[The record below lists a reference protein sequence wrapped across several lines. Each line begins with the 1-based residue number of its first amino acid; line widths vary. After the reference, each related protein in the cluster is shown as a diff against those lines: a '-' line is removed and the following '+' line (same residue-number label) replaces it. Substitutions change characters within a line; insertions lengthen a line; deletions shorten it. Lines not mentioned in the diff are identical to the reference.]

1 MKNPTDN
8 LSNNMNELRATL
20 ESARAFA
27 TAVCAETQR
36 LQKENEDLRGWVA
49 GVEADNDTLRN
60 EIVRLRAENA
70 RLRESETLVART
82 VRENREKILSRGWKK
97 ENSSFGADLVLRAT
111 RNTYT
116 GDLSLQR
123 LANNAMTRQ

>member
-27 TAVCAETQR
+27 TAVCTEVQR

-49 GVEADNDTLRN
+49 GVEADNATLRN
-60 EIVRLRAENA
+60 EIARLRA
-70 RLRESETLVART
+70 SETLVART
-82 VRENREKILSRGWKK
+82 VRENTEKILSRGWKK
-97 ENSSFGADLVLRAT
+97 ENSSLGADLILMKR
-111 RNTYT
+111 RNYK
-116 GDLSLQR
+116 GELQLQR
-123 LANNAMTRQ
+123 LANDAMTRL

>member
-27 TAVCAETQR
+27 TAVCTEVQR

-49 GVEADNDTLRN
+49 GVEADNATLRN
-60 EIVRLRAENA
+60 EIARLRA
-70 RLRESETLVART
+70 SETLVART
-82 VRENREKILSRGWKK
+82 VRENTEKILSRGPCG
-97 ENSSFGADLVLRAT
+97 NSSLGADLILMKR
-111 RNTYT
+111 RNYK
-116 GDLSLQR
+116 GELQLQR
-123 LANNAMTRQ
+123 LANDAMTRH

>member
-27 TAVCAETQR
+27 TAVCTEVQR

-49 GVEADNDTLRN
+49 GVEADNATLRN
-60 EIVRLRAENA
+60 EIARLRA
-70 RLRESETLVART
+70 SETLVART
-82 VRENREKILSRGWKK
+82 VRENREKILSRGPCG
-97 ENSSFGADLVLRAT
+97 NSSLGADLILMKR
-111 RNTYT
+111 RNYK
-116 GDLSLQR
+116 GDLELQR
-123 LANNAMTRQ
+123 LANDAMTRL

>member
-97 ENSSFGADLVLRAT
+97 ENSSFGADLILMKR
-111 RNTYT
+111 RNYK
-116 GDLSLQR
+116 GDLELQR

>member
-27 TAVCAETQR
+27 TAVCTEVQR

-49 GVEADNDTLRN
+49 GVEADNATLRN
-60 EIVRLRAENA
+60 EIARLRA
-70 RLRESETLVART
+70 SETLVART

-97 ENSSFGADLVLRAT
+97 ENSSFGADLILMKR
-111 RNTYT
+111 RNYK
-116 GDLSLQR
+116 GELELQR
-123 LANNAMTRQ
+123 LANDAMTRH

>member
-27 TAVCAETQR
+27 TAVCTEVQR

-49 GVEADNDTLRN
+49 GVEADNATLRN
-60 EIVRLRAENA
+60 EIARLRA
-70 RLRESETLVART
+70 SETLVARNYKG
-82 VRENREKILSRGWKK
+82 ELQ
-97 ENSSFGADLVLRAT
+97 
-111 RNTYT
+111 
-116 GDLSLQR
+116 LQR
-123 LANNAMTRQ
+123 LANDAMTRH

>member
-27 TAVCAETQR
+27 TAVCTEVQR

-49 GVEADNDTLRN
+49 GVEADNATLRN
-60 EIVRLRAENA
+60 EIARLRA
-70 RLRESETLVART
+70 SETLVART
-82 VRENREKILSRGWKK
+82 VRENTEKILSRGPCG
-97 ENSSFGADLVLRAT
+97 NSSLGADLILMKR
-111 RNTYT
+111 RNYK
-116 GDLSLQR
+116 GELQLQR
-123 LANNAMTRQ
+123 LANDAMTRL